1 MSNMTQGDRDQ
12 IERFELGSTDD
23 RLNRATPGQQRV
35 LSVLTPI
42 FIVVLGA
49 MVFAA
54 AQVFDG
60 WPHLIVIGDLIVVV
74 FAIAFWLARR

>member
-1 MSNMTQGDRDQ
+1 MSNMTENQRDQ
-12 IERFELGSTDD
+12 IERFELGHTDD
-23 RLNRATPGQQRV
+23 RLNRATPGQQKA

-42 FIVVLGA
+42 FILILGA

-60 WPHLIVIGDLIVVV
+60 WPHLIVIGDLVVVV
-74 FAIAFWLARR
+74 FALANWLYRQ

>member
-1 MSNMTQGDRDQ
+1 MSNMTENQRDQ
-12 IERFELGSTDD
+12 VERFELGSTDD
-23 RLNRATPGQQRV
+23 RLSRATPGQQRA

-42 FIVVLGA
+42 FILVLGA

-60 WPHLIVIGDLIVVV
+60 WPHLIVIGDLVVV
-74 FAIAFWLARR
+74 TFAIAAWLYRQ

>member
-1 MSNMTQGDRDQ
+1 MSNMTENQRDQ
-12 IERFELGSTDD
+12 VERFELGHTDD
-23 RLNRATPGQQRV
+23 RLSRATPGQQRA

-42 FIVVLGA
+42 FILVLGA

-60 WPHLIVIGDLIVVV
+60 WPHLIVIGDLVVV
-74 FAIAFWLARR
+74 TFAIAAWLYRQ

>member
-1 MSNMTQGDRDQ
+1 MSNMTENQRDQ
-12 IERFELGSTDD
+12 VERFELGHTDD
-23 RLNRATPGQQRV
+23 RLSRATPGQQRA

-42 FIVVLGA
+42 FILVLAA

-60 WPHLIVIGDLIVVV
+60 WPHLIVIGDLVVFT
-74 FAIAFWLARR
+74 FAIAAWLYRR

>member
-12 IERFELGSTDD
+12 IERFELGSTDS
-23 RLNRATPGQQRV
+23 RLNRATRGEQRA
-35 LSVLTPI
+35 LYFLTPL
-42 FIVVLGA
+42 FIVLLGV

-60 WPHLIVIGDLIVVV
+60 WPHLIVIGDLIVVT
-74 FAIAFWLARR
+74 FAIAVWLYRA